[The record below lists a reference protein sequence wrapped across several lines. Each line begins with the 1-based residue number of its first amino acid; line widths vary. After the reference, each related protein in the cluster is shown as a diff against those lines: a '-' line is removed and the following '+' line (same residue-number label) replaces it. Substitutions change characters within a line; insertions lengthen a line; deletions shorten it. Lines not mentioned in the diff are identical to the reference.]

1 MVLVGD
7 EREGSWLR
15 ELYASRGFVKMQIT
29 NLTSFKL

>member
-7 EREGSWLR
+7 ERKGNWEW
-15 ELYASRGFVKMQIT
+15 ELYASRGFVKMQIN